1 MGGDGFTSFTCV
13 LAWQRREGGGGE
25 GVQWVSDGAVLTRLF
40 GGRGER
46 QAQVGVVFR
55 VQPPL
60 VLLSAPSHAVQTNPW
75 IRNDRRNMR
84 WRVCFFSFSRLDFKG
99 YQIHENLL
107 KTAIKVQ
114 RYTKE
119 ILHLLDYLGLGNILI
134 WYQYCDMRL
143 DTVLDFGYHYIL
155 IWPKC
160 FLFLFL

>member
-84 WRVCFFSFSRLDFKG
+84 
-99 YQIHENLL
+99 
-107 KTAIKVQ
+107 
-114 RYTKE
+114 
-119 ILHLLDYLGLGNILI
+119 
-134 WYQYCDMRL
+134 
-143 DTVLDFGYHYIL
+143 
-155 IWPKC
+155 
-160 FLFLFL
+160 